1 MLCGSGFAWIR
12 KMEEHLNP
20 DPGGKNRQKC
30 TTMQL
35 EKDKTNLFKFKIHFF
50 KIITL

>member
-30 TTMQL
+30 AKKGPNKCRKH
-35 EKDKTNLFKFKIHFF
+35 EEFEG
-50 KIITL
+50 